1 MNGKGPVHFRDL
13 IPKDFYFVQI
23 LRNAE
28 VDDRLLSMKILTRLI
43 LDEESLEDFSISQTQ
58 AIFTWAMENLLE
70 AKIMPVENWLQT
82 AFHLCKQ
89 RWDSS
94 VDWLEN
100 QPVPKILLMI
110 DIVNSHV
117 KAQDAEMKKSA
128 RKR

>member
-1 MNGKGPVHFRDL
+1 M
-13 IPKDFYFVQI
+13 QI

-28 VDDRLLSMKILTRLI
+28 VDDRQLSMKILTRLI

-110 DIVNSHV
+110 EIVNSHV
-117 KAQDAEMKKSA
+117 KAQEAEMKKSA